1 MLTQRRPVQRGDPVG
16 ANVELCGGRVRL
28 IANYVSRTIG
38 RGQLLHAHGGV
49 VATCPIM
56 RPITSTRMLR
66 QKGEGR
72 VTKSTP
78 AAPCVTSHT
87 PTSAVTFGISAKY
100 QEMTSRALLA
110 SGDVQSRNSSQ
121 RTASAV
127 FGTAP
132 ACDSRSIAVRC
143 AVCDLPPTASVTNIA
158 S

>member
-16 ANVELCGGRVRL
+16 ATVELRRSRDVPHHEANHFHTNVKTKGGRSSYDKY
-28 IANYVSRTIG
+28 A
-38 RGQLLHAHGGV
+38 GG
-49 VATCPIM
+49 A
-56 RPITSTRMLR
+56 
-66 QKGEGR
+66 
-72 VTKSTP
+72 
-78 AAPCVTSHT
+78 CVTSHT
-87 PTSAVTFGISAKY
+87 PTSAVSFGISAKY
-100 QEMTSRALLA
+100 QEMTSRALSA
-110 SGDVQSRNSSQ
+110 SGDVQSRNSSH